1 MIFRYPTL
9 INFTS
14 EHLDN
19 KIDFLMSYEQIDK
32 EHAYEMIKK
41 FPVILGYD
49 IKRTKGQLDLLRDEN
64 LIDYI
69 IQVPSKL
76 MNSEELLYALI
87 EFAKKRYHVSDL
99 SRINGDSIFVSNATL
114 KKSYGVSF
122 EEIKKMFP
130 YKSDTALIQEE
141 VFGEVV
147 REEEEDNEE
156 ER

>member
-9 INFTS
+9 
-14 EHLDN
+14 
-19 KIDFLMSYEQIDK
+19 
-32 EHAYEMIKK
+32 
-41 FPVILGYD
+41 
-49 IKRTKGQLDLLRDEN
+49 
-64 LIDYI
+64 
-69 IQVPSKL
+69 
-76 MNSEELLYALI
+76 
-87 EFAKKRYHVSDL
+87 L
-99 SRINGDSIFVSNATL
+99 SRVNGNSIFVSNATL

-147 REEEEDNEE
+147 REEEDNEE